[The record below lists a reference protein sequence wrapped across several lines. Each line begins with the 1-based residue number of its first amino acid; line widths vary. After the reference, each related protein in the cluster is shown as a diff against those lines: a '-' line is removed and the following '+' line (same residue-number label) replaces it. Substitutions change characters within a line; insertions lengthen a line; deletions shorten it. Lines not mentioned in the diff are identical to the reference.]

1 MYKADVLP
9 LLLEHVRSRYFG
21 KYRGTVVD
29 GRDPTKRGR
38 LKVRVPSVLQH
49 LEVWAMPCVPYA
61 GDGVGFLSLPPA
73 NAGVWVEFEGG
84 DPSFPIWVGCF
95 WADGEAPEQA
105 NPDVKTW
112 KTAQHTVR
120 LDDAA
125 TEMKLATSS
134 PAVITLTDSVVTSA
148 GGSTHSVSTD
158 GVASESGLHKAEV
171 TPTSFKVND
180 GALEV
185 V

>member
-1 MYKADVLP
+1 VYGADVLP
-9 LLLEHVRSRYFG
+9 LLLEHIRSRYFG

-29 GRDPTKRGR
+29 NQDPTTRGR
-38 LKVRVPSVLQH
+38 LKVRVPAVLAA

-61 GDGVGFLSLPPA
+61 GDGVGFLSLPA
-73 NAGVWVEFEGG
+73 ADAGVWVEFEGG

-105 NPDVKTW
+105 DPEVKVW
-112 KTAQHTVR
+112 KTSEHTVR

-125 TEMKLATSS
+125 TELKLETSS
-134 PAVITLTDSVVTSA
+134 AASITLTDAVVTDA
-148 GGSTHSVSTD
+148 GGSTHTVGTD
-158 GVASESGLHKAEV
+158 GVASESGIHKAEV

-185 V
+185 M